1 MSTTQK
7 TLGKAVRALAV
18 LGAGAFI
25 LTMSERAV
33 AEDTLDQAKQQ
44 GFIRIAIGNEPP
56 FTAIKPDGSVSGA
69 SPDMAR
75 VVFKQMGI
83 PDVAASVSEMGA
95 MIAGL
100 QAHRFDAVTAG
111 LFMKPERC
119 AAVSF
124 SQPMLCDTV
133 AFVVKKGNPLNLH
146 NFKDIANNPKV
157 RMSTVGG
164 SVQERLAIEAGVP
177 RDRIVLQPDPEAGVK
192 MLQDDRADVDAMT
205 VLAIA
210 DLMKKAND
218 PNVEMVAPVGA
229 PIYCDGVA
237 FRKQDTALRD
247 AFDTVLAQMKASGE
261 FAKIIEPYGFSAA
274 TAMATS
280 REKLCGGP
288 N

>member
-1 MSTTQK
+1 MRSRQK
-7 TLGKAVRALAV
+7 TSRRVIAALAA

-25 LTMSERAV
+25 LAMAERAV
-33 AEDTLDQAKQQ
+33 ADDTLDQAKQQ

-75 VVFKQMGI
+75 MIFKQMGI
-83 PDVAASVSEMGA
+83 PDVSASVSEMGA

-111 LFMKPERC
+111 LFIKPERC
-119 AAVSF
+119 AAVLF
-124 SQPMLCDTV
+124 SEPMLCDTV
-133 AFVVKKGNPLNLH
+133 AFIVKKGNPFNLH

-205 VLAIA
+205 VLSIA

-247 AFDTVLAQMKASGE
+247 AFDKVLAQMKASGE
-261 FAKIIEPYGFSAA
+261 FAKVIEPYGFSAA

>member
-1 MSTTQK
+1 MI
-7 TLGKAVRALAV
+7 AALAA

-25 LTMSERAV
+25 LTMAERAV
-33 AEDTLDQAKQQ
+33 ADDTLDQAKQQ

-75 VVFKQMGI
+75 MIFKQMGI
-83 PDVAASVSEMGA
+83 PDVSASVSEMGA

-111 LFMKPERC
+111 LFIKPERC
-119 AAVSF
+119 AAVLF
-124 SQPMLCDTV
+124 SEPMLCDTV
-133 AFVVKKGNPLNLH
+133 AFIVKKGNPFNLH

-205 VLAIA
+205 VLSIA

-247 AFDTVLAQMKASGE
+247 AFDKVLAQMKASGE
-261 FAKIIEPYGFSAA
+261 FAKVIEPYGFSAA